1 MQLRND
7 ALISSE
13 VKTPLCDVDADSSTC
28 DDAVAVVVGMA
39 CGVENVGAA
48 ADRVDKVTATV
59 KRSVSGGAL
68 MNLSSKAS
76 YTVPLAAVRL
86 ATV

>member
-13 VKTPLCDVDADSSTC
+13 VMTPLCVDADSFTC
-28 DDAVAVVVGMA
+28 DDVIAVVVGMA
-39 CGVENVGAA
+39 CGVAGDV

-59 KRSVSGGAL
+59 EGSDSGGAVW
-68 MNLSSKAS
+68 N
-76 YTVPLAAVRL
+76 
-86 ATV
+86 